1 MSENTKDNVRKFPRE
16 NSMTNGTEAHT
27 LLHSIG
33 GDIRP
38 VKAAIWH
45 VYRLL
50 SGEIPISVSRV
61 KDLWYCDPRVVIRA
75 DEMDALRRVAAE
87 VTQKRKEARRAL
99 KSLGDAYLGA
109 AERLRQIDPD
119 FYRSEIFRLERQASN
134 LGTLDRA
141 GASLVGN
148 GPSPKGEDTLG

>member
-1 MSENTKDNVRKFPRE
+1 MSENAGDNVRRFPRE
-16 NSMTNGTEAHT
+16 NDMTNGTEAHY
-27 LLHSIG
+27 LIHSIG

-50 SGEIPISVSRV
+50 SGQIPTSVSRV
-61 KDLWYCDPRVVIRA
+61 KDLWYSDPRVVIRA

-87 VTQKRKEARRAL
+87 VTQKRKEARCAL
-99 KSLGDAYLGA
+99 QNLAGAYLGA

-119 FYRSEIFRLERQASN
+119 FYRAEIFRLEQSARN
-134 LGTLDRA
+134 LGVLDRPGTT
-141 GASLVGN
+141 GASPVGD
-148 GPSPKGEDTLG
+148 GPAGGPRS